1 MTDKKSYYAII
12 PADVRYDKKL
22 CANAKLLY
30 GEITAL
36 CNEKGYC
43 WASNDYFAQLY
54 EKTEET
60 VSRWISQLIKQNY
73 INVEYIKRGFE
84 ITERRIYILDCQ
96 KSQPSIDEKV
106 NRSIDEKVN
115 RSIDE
120 KVKYNTTVNTT
131 FNDIAKLHEQTI
143 PLTNYFYNNMNKPT
157 RFKNNPP
164 QLHKWY
170 NNIDKLIRLDKIE
183 PDHIIKVMDATFKD
197 EFWKYQIQ
205 STQKFREKFDRLE
218 SLYFSKQ
225 PKEEKSLYREL
236 GKK

>member
-1 MTDKKSYYAII
+1 MTEKKSYYAII

-73 INVEYIKRGFE
+73 INAEYIKRGFE

-106 NRSIDEKVN
+106 NRSIDEKV
-115 RSIDE
+115 
-120 KVKYNTTVNTT
+120 KYNTTVNTT
-131 FNDIAKLHEQTI
+131 YNNTGNKKRQSVFTIPSLNDILSYISDNSLSVDGAFFLKYYTESNWIDSNGKKVINWKLKL
-143 PLTNYFYNNMNKPT
+143 LTWDKQNKT
-157 RFKNNPP
+157 RK
-164 QLHKWY
+164 QKE
-170 NNIDKLIRLDKIE
+170 LDKRTGIDY
-183 PDHIIKVMDATFKD
+183 P
-197 EFWKYQIQ
+197 
-205 STQKFREKFDRLE
+205 
-218 SLYFSKQ
+218 
-225 PKEEKSLYREL
+225 EL
-236 GKK
+236 

>member
-1 MTDKKSYYAII
+1 MTEKKSYYAII

-73 INVEYIKRGFE
+73 INAEYIKRGFE

-96 KSQPSIDEKV
+96 KNQP
-106 NRSIDEKVN
+106 SIDEKVN

-131 FNDIAKLHEQTI
+131 
-143 PLTNYFYNNMNKPT
+143 YNNTGNKKRQSVFTVPSLNEILSYISDNSLSVDGAFFLKYYT
-157 RFKNNPP
+157 ESN
-164 QLHKWY
+164 W
-170 NNIDKLIRLDKIE
+170 IDG
-183 PDHIIKVMDATFKD
+183 
-197 EFWKYQIQ
+197 Y
-205 STQKFREKFDRLE
+205 
-218 SLYFSKQ
+218 
-225 PKEEKSLYREL
+225 
-236 GKK
+236 GKKVINWKLKLLTWDKQNKTYGQKPAYKKKEIEWQELEKYK

>member
-73 INVEYIKRGFE
+73 INAEYIKRGFE

-106 NRSIDEKVN
+106 NRSIDEKV
-115 RSIDE
+115 
-120 KVKYNTTVNTT
+120 KYNTTVNIKSNITQ
-131 FNDIAKLHEQTI
+131 KLHELSI
-143 PLTNYFYNNMNKPT
+143 PLTEYFYNVMLKPT
-157 RFKNNPP
+157 RYIKNPP
-164 QLHKWY
+164 KLYLWY
-170 NNIDKLIRLDKIE
+170 KHIDRLINIDNID
-183 PDHIIKVMDATFKD
+183 PNHIKNIIDVTVKD
-197 EFWKYQIQ
+197 DFWKYQIQ
-205 STQKFREKFDRLE
+205 STKNFRDKFDRLE
-218 SLYFSKQ
+218 MIYKKQ
-225 PKEEKSLYREL
+225 KDVDIKRGTDFPEL
-236 GKK
+236 

>member
-60 VSRWISQLIKQNY
+60 ISRWIAQLIKQNY
-73 INVEYIKRGFE
+73 INAEYIKRGFE

-96 KSQPSIDEKV
+96 KNQT
-106 NRSIDEKVN
+106 SIDEKVN

-131 FNDIAKLHEQTI
+131 
-143 PLTNYFYNNMNKPT
+143 YNNTGKKRQSVFTVPSLKEILSYISEQSLSVDGTFFLKYYTESNWIDSNGKKVINWKLKLLTWDKQNKT
-157 RFKNNPP
+157 RK
-164 QLHKWY
+164 QKE
-170 NNIDKLIRLDKIE
+170 LDKRTGIDY
-183 PDHIIKVMDATFKD
+183 P
-197 EFWKYQIQ
+197 
-205 STQKFREKFDRLE
+205 
-218 SLYFSKQ
+218 
-225 PKEEKSLYREL
+225 EL
-236 GKK
+236 

>member
-1 MTDKKSYYAII
+1 MTEKKSYYAII

-73 INVEYIKRGFE
+73 INAEYIKRGFE

-106 NRSIDEKVN
+106 NRSIDEKV
-115 RSIDE
+115 
-120 KVKYNTTVNTT
+120 KYNTTVNTT
-131 FNDIAKLHEQTI
+131 
-143 PLTNYFYNNMNKPT
+143 YNNTGNKKRQSVFTVPSLNEILSYISDNSLSVDGAFFLKYYTESNWIDSNGKKVINWKLKLLTWDKQNKT
-157 RFKNNPP
+157 RK
-164 QLHKWY
+164 QKE
-170 NNIDKLIRLDKIE
+170 LDKRTGIDY
-183 PDHIIKVMDATFKD
+183 P
-197 EFWKYQIQ
+197 
-205 STQKFREKFDRLE
+205 
-218 SLYFSKQ
+218 
-225 PKEEKSLYREL
+225 EL
-236 GKK
+236 